1 MAKLGDLVVNI
12 GANTSQFN
20 KDLKKV
26 RRELRQFGSGFK
38 KLGEDMTKTI
48 TLPLTALGALAVK
61 SASDLETLE
70 TSFISLTG
78 GAKQAANMMQQ
89 LNEFTAKTP
98 FQIDAVAGA
107 ARQLVASGTEISEVN
122 NQLQFLGDIAATS
135 GSEINDIAAI
145 FAKVNAK
152 GKVELEN
159 LNQLAERGI
168 PIFTALSES
177 TGLLPSEL
185 GAGAVSVEEF
195 NKTLKS
201 FADEG
206 GFAEGAMARLSQTAA
221 GKFSTALDNLKLAGA
236 ELAKSLMPVLKDI
249 IDFVTRMA
257 QKFVALDDDTKKLI
271 LAVGGFVAA
280 IGPVLIIMPKVIAQ
294 TKLLAAALKGLNPAY
309 LAIGA
314 GVAIATSAWN
324 SFMKKAENVEDTI
337 KDLNKQIAQESIE
350 TKILFDR
357 VKDVNLQEGN
367 RQKALNKLQELYPD
381 YLSNLDLNKSTLK
394 DIEDAERNVITA
406 ISDRVKAQ
414 VQASAQAKLLEAQ
427 VNLTEKLLDA
437 ELNLRDE
444 GFDPVALKMF
454 FDKINNQVARLA
466 AGEIDAVDF
475 SNFFSQLTERGLGA
489 EIGDQLDIFGI
500 SILPAFAK
508 AIEDANRRLELI
520 NSTMSDTGEIVE
532 DTGEDVEESGTKI
545 KKTIDESF
553 PAGSLGAMNEEL
565 SKLKSELDSLIPGTQ
580 AFFDKMQQ
588 IEKATFDLALATGG
602 LPFLLESLM
611 KFGNSTKQTF
621 EEVDDTIARTTES
634 MNNAIAGVA
643 QGFIE
648 SSLDMV
654 AAAMVAGQPIQN
666 FGANLVG
673 AFGELA
679 QQLGKIA
686 IGFGITVDAIKE
698 KLLKNPKLAVVAGV
712 ALLGLGKLA
721 SAAADKAIS
730 ENMPAL
736 AEGGLA
742 FGPTT
747 ALVGDNRNASIDP
760 EVIAPLSKLRDMLG
774 GSTSVHG
781 RISGDDILISN
792 SRAMRDRNRFA

>member
-12 GANTSQFN
+12 GANTAQLN
-20 KDLKKV
+20 EDLKIA
-26 RRELRQFGSGFK
+26 RRKLRRFGDGFK
-38 KLGEDMTKTI
+38 KLGESMTRSI
-48 TLPLTALGALAVK
+48 TLPLTALGTLAVK

-78 GAKQAANMMQQ
+78 GAKQASDMMQQ

-185 GAGAVSVEEF
+185 GAGAVSVEQF

-206 GFAEGAMARLSQTAA
+206 GFAEGAMERLSQTAS

-257 QKFVALDDDTKKLI
+257 QRFVALDDDTKKLI

-280 IGPVLIIMPKVIAQ
+280 LGPLLVVIPKVIGRVKLLRKQ
-294 TKLLAAALKGLNPAY
+294 LTKLNPTWLAVA
-309 LAIGA
+309 A
-314 GVAIATSAWN
+314 GVTIAVSAYN
-324 SFMKKAENVEDTI
+324 TFFKKANKVEDTI
-337 KDLNKQIAQESIE
+337 KDLNKQIAQESIK

-367 RQKALNKLQELYPD
+367 RQKALEQLQKIYPD
-381 YLSNLDLNKSTLK
+381 YLGNLDLNKSTLE
-394 DIEDAERNVITA
+394 DIEDAERKVITA

-414 VQASAQAKLLEAQ
+414 VQASAQAKALELQ
-427 VNLTEKLLDA
+427 VNLSEKLLDA
-437 ELNLRDE
+437 ELRLREE

-454 FDKINNQVARLA
+454 FDKINKQVARLA
-466 AGEIDAVDF
+466 AGEIDAIDF
-475 SNFFSQLTERGLGA
+475 NNFFSQLTQRGLGA
-489 EIGDQLDIFGI
+489 EVGDQLDIFGV
-500 SILPAFAK
+500 SIIPAFAK

-520 NSTMSDTGEIVE
+520 NSTMSDTGDIAA
-532 DTGEDVEESGTKI
+532 DTGEVVEESVEDVNEAVSTSINLQPIDSKPI
-545 KKTIDESF
+545 KQLANDFDDSSKTIVAST
-553 PAGSLGAMNEEL
+553 GTI
-565 SKLKSELDSLIPGTQ
+565 LDS
-580 AFFDKMQQ
+580 FDFTAT
-588 IEKATFDLALATGG
+588 KAAHFA
-602 LPFLLESLM
+602 
-611 KFGNSTKQTF
+611 
-621 EEVDDTIARTTES
+621 ES
-634 MNNAIAGVA
+634 MNEAISGVA
-643 QGFIE
+643 QSFIE

-654 AAAMVAGQPIQN
+654 AAAMVAGQPIEN

-698 KLLKNPKLAVVAGV
+698 KLLKNPKLAVVAGI
-712 ALLGLGKLA
+712 ALMGLGKLA

-747 ALVGDNRNASIDP
+747 ALVGDNRNAGIDP

>member
-12 GANTSQFN
+12 GANTTQLN
-20 KDLKKV
+20 KDLKKA
-26 RRELRQFGSGFK
+26 RRELRRFGDGFK
-38 KLGEDMTKTI
+38 QLGESMTKSI

-61 SASDLETLE
+61 SASDLEKLE

-78 GAKQAANMMQQ
+78 GAKQAADMMQQ

-98 FQIDAVAGA
+98 FQIEAVGNA
-107 ARQLVASGTEISEVN
+107 ARQLIASGTEISEVN

-135 GSEINDIAAI
+135 GSEINEIAAI

-168 PIFTALSES
+168 PIFTALSDA
-177 TGLLPSEL
+177 TGLLPNEL

-195 NKTLKS
+195 NEVLKS

-206 GFAEGAMARLSQTAA
+206 GFAEGAMERLSQTAS

-236 ELAKSLMPVLKDI
+236 ELVKSLMPVLKDI
-249 IDFVTRMA
+249 IDSVTSMA
-257 QKFVALDDDTKKLI
+257 QKFVALDDNTKKII
-271 LAVGGFVAA
+271 LAVGGFAA
-280 IGPVLIIMPKVIAQ
+280 ALGPLLVVMPKVIGAI
-294 TKLLAAALKGLNPAY
+294 KLLGATLKGLNPAWV
-309 LAIGA
+309 AAAA
-314 GVAIATSAWN
+314 GVALVTKAWGA
-324 SFMKKAENVEDTI
+324 FTKKTDNVEDTI
-337 KDLNKQIAQESIE
+337 KNLNKQIAQESIE

-367 RQKALNKLQELYPD
+367 RQKALEKLQELYPN
-381 YLSNLDLNKSTLK
+381 YLGNLDLNKSTLK
-394 DIEDAERNVITA
+394 DIEDAERKVITA

-414 VQASAQAKLLEAQ
+414 VQASAQAKALQLQ
-427 VNLTEKLLDA
+427 VDLSEKLLDA
-437 ELNLRDE
+437 ELSLRE
-444 GFDPVALKMF
+444 QGFDPVALKLF

-475 SNFFSQLTERGLGA
+475 GNFFSQLTEKGLGA
-489 EIGDQLDIFGI
+489 ELGDQLDIFGV
-500 SILPAFAK
+500 SIIPAFAQ

-520 NSTMSDTGEIVE
+520 NSTMSDTGDVAA
-532 DTGEDVEESGTKI
+532 DTGEVVEESIEDVNKAVSAPINLQPIDSSPI
-545 KKTIDESF
+545 KELANDYDTSAKTIVESTGTILEAF
-553 PAGSLGAMNEEL
+553 NFTADRI
-565 SKLKSELDSLIPGTQ
+565 KS
-580 AFFDKMQQ
+580 F
-588 IEKATFDLALATGG
+588 
-602 LPFLLESLM
+602 
-611 KFGNSTKQTF
+611 
-621 EEVDDTIARTTES
+621 TES
-634 MNNAIAGVA
+634 MNDAIAGVA
-643 QGFIE
+643 QSFIE

-654 AAAMVAGQPIQN
+654 AAAMVAGQPIEN

-698 KLLKNPKLAVVAGV
+698 KLLKNPKLAVVAGI
-712 ALLGLGKLA
+712 ALMGLGKLA

>member
-12 GANTSQFN
+12 GANTSPLN
-20 KDLKKV
+20 KDLKRV

-38 KLGEDMTKTI
+38 KLGEDMTRTI

-61 SASDLETLE
+61 SSADLEKLE

-78 GAKQAANMMQQ
+78 GAKQAADMMQQ

-98 FQIDAVAGA
+98 FQIEAVGNA
-107 ARQLVASGTEISEVN
+107 ARQLIASGTEISEVN

-135 GSEINDIAAI
+135 GSEINEIAAI

-168 PIFTALSES
+168 PIFTALSEA
-177 TGLLPSEL
+177 TGLLPNEL

-206 GFAEGAMARLSQTAA
+206 GFAEGAMERLSQTAA

-236 ELAKSLMPVLKDI
+236 ELVKSLMPVLKDI

-271 LAVGGFVAA
+271 LTIGGFAAA

-294 TKLLAAALKGLNPAY
+294 TKLLGAALKGLNPAW
-309 LAIGA
+309 LAAGA
-314 GVAIATSAWN
+314 AVAIATSAWN
-324 SFMKKAENVEDTI
+324 SFMKKTENVEDTI

-367 RQKALNKLQELYPD
+367 RQKALEKLQELYPD
-381 YLSNLDLNKSTLK
+381 YIDNLDLNKSTLE
-394 DIEDAERNVITA
+394 DIEDAERKVITA

-414 VQASAQAKLLEAQ
+414 VQASAQAKALEAQ
-427 VNLTEKLLDA
+427 VDLTEKLLDA
-437 ELNLRDE
+437 ELNLRDQ

-475 SNFFSQLTERGLGA
+475 GNFFSELTERGLGA

-520 NSTMSDTGEIVE
+520 NSTMSDTGDIAADTGEVVE
-532 DTGEDVEESGTKI
+532 DTTEDVNKAVSAPIDLQPIDSIPI
-545 KKTIDESF
+545 KKLANDYDTSAKTIVESN
-553 PAGSLGAMNEEL
+553 STI
-565 SKLKSELDSLIPGTQ
+565 LDS
-580 AFFDKMQQ
+580 FDFT
-588 IEKATFDLALATGG
+588 ATRAAHFA
-602 LPFLLESLM
+602 
-611 KFGNSTKQTF
+611 
-621 EEVDDTIARTTES
+621 ES
-634 MNNAIAGVA
+634 MNEAIEGVA
-643 QGFIE
+643 QSFIE

-654 AAAMVAGQPIQN
+654 AAAMVAGQPIEN

-698 KLLKNPKLAVVAGV
+698 KLLKNPKMAVVAGI

-721 SAAADKAIS
+721 SAAADKAIN

>member
-12 GANTSQFN
+12 GANTKQLN
-20 KDLKKV
+20 KDLKKA
-26 RRELRQFGSGFK
+26 RREMRRFGDGFK
-38 KLGEDMTKTI
+38 QLGQSMTKSI
-48 TLPLTALGALAVK
+48 TLPLTVLGALAVK

-78 GAKQAANMMQQ
+78 GAKQAADMMQQ

-98 FQIDAVAGA
+98 FQIEAVGNA
-107 ARQLVASGTEISEVN
+107 ARQLIASGTEISQVN
-122 NQLQFLGDIAATS
+122 DQLQFLGDIAATS

-145 FAKVNAK
+145 FSKVNAK

-168 PIFTALSES
+168 PIFTALSDA
-177 TGLLPSEL
+177 TGLLPNEL

-195 NKTLKS
+195 NAVLRS

-206 GFAEGAMARLSQTAA
+206 GFAEGAMERLSQTAA

-249 IDFVTRMA
+249 IDFVTRLA
-257 QKFVALDDDTKKLI
+257 QRFVALDDDTKKLI
-271 LAVGGFVAA
+271 LVVGGFAAA
-280 IGPVLIIMPKVIAQ
+280 IGPLLIIMPKLIAT
-294 TKLLAAALKGLNPAY
+294 TKLLGASLKALNPAWIV
-309 LAIGA
+309 AAA
-314 GVAIATSAWN
+314 GVTIAISAWN
-324 SFMKKAENVEDTI
+324 SFMKKSEDVEDTI
-337 KDLNKQIAQESIE
+337 KNLNKQIAQESIE
-350 TKILFDR
+350 TKILFQR

-367 RQKALNKLQELYPD
+367 RQKALEQLQGIYPD
-381 YLSNLDLNKSTLK
+381 YLGNLDLNKSTLE
-394 DIEDAERNVITA
+394 DIEDAERKVITA

-414 VQASAQAKLLEAQ
+414 VQASAQAKALKLQ
-427 VNLTEKLLDA
+427 VDLSEKLLDA
-437 ELNLRDE
+437 ELNLREE
-444 GFDPVALKMF
+444 GFDPVALKIF
-454 FDKINNQVARLA
+454 FEKINKQVSKLA
-466 AGEIDAVDF
+466 AGEIDAIDF
-475 SNFFSQLTERGLGA
+475 NKFFSKIVTSSGLGA
-489 EIGDQLDIFGI
+489 DIGDQLEVVGV
-500 SILPAFAK
+500 SIIPRFSK

-520 NSTMSDTGEIVE
+520 NSTMSDTTDIAADTGKAVE
-532 DTGEDVEESGTKI
+532 DVVEDVNEVVSAPINLQPIDSSPI
-545 KKTIDESF
+545 KQLANDYDISAKQIV
-553 PAGSLGAMNEEL
+553 GSNF
-565 SKLKSELDSLIPGTQ
+565 SILDS
-580 AFFDKMQQ
+580 FDFT
-588 IEKATFDLALATGG
+588 ATRAAHFA
-602 LPFLLESLM
+602 
-611 KFGNSTKQTF
+611 
-621 EEVDDTIARTTES
+621 ES
-634 MNNAIAGVA
+634 MNEAIAGVT
-643 QGFIE
+643 QSFIE

-654 AAAMVAGQPIQN
+654 AAAMVAGQPIEN

-698 KLLKNPKLAVVAGV
+698 KLLKHPKLAVVAGI
-712 ALLGLGKLA
+712 ALMGLGKLA
-721 SAAADKAIS
+721 SAAADKAIG

-747 ALVGDNRNASIDP
+747 ALVGDNRNAGIDP

>member
-12 GANTSQFN
+12 GANTTQLN
-20 KDLKKV
+20 KDLKKA
-26 RRELRQFGSGFK
+26 RRELRRFGDGFK
-38 KLGEDMTKTI
+38 QLGESMTKSI

-61 SASDLETLE
+61 SSADLEKLE

-78 GAKQAANMMQQ
+78 GAKQAADMMQQ

-98 FQIDAVAGA
+98 FQIEAVGNA
-107 ARQLVASGTEISEVN
+107 ARQLIASGTEISEVN

-135 GSEINDIAAI
+135 GSEINEIAAI

-168 PIFTALSES
+168 PIFTALSDA
-177 TGLLPSEL
+177 TGLLPNEL

-195 NKTLKS
+195 NEVLKS

-206 GFAEGAMARLSQTAA
+206 GFAEGAMERLSQTAS

-236 ELAKSLMPVLKDI
+236 ELVKSLMPVLKDI
-249 IDFVTRMA
+249 IDSVTSMA
-257 QKFVALDDDTKKLI
+257 QKFVALDDNTKKII
-271 LAVGGFVAA
+271 LAVGGFAA
-280 IGPVLIIMPKVIAQ
+280 ALGPLLVVMPKVIG
-294 TKLLAAALKGLNPAY
+294 TIKLLGATLKGLNPAWV
-309 LAIGA
+309 AAAA
-314 GVAIATSAWN
+314 GVALVTKAWGA
-324 SFMKKAENVEDTI
+324 FTKKTDNVEDTI
-337 KDLNKQIAQESIE
+337 KNLNKQIAQESIE

-367 RQKALNKLQELYPD
+367 RQKALEKLQELYPN
-381 YLSNLDLNKSTLK
+381 YLGNLDLNKSTLK
-394 DIEDAERNVITA
+394 DIEDAERKVITA

-414 VQASAQAKLLEAQ
+414 VQASAQAKALQLQ
-427 VNLTEKLLDA
+427 VDLSEKLLDA
-437 ELNLRDE
+437 ELSLRE
-444 GFDPVALKMF
+444 QGFDPVALKLF

-475 SNFFSQLTERGLGA
+475 GNFFSQLTEKGLGA
-489 EIGDQLDIFGI
+489 ELGDQLDIFGV
-500 SILPAFAK
+500 SIIPAFAQ

-520 NSTMSDTGEIVE
+520 NSTMSDTGDVAA
-532 DTGEDVEESGTKI
+532 DTGEVVEESIEDVNKAVSAPINLQPIDSSPI
-545 KKTIDESF
+545 KELANDYDTSAKTIVESTGTILEAF
-553 PAGSLGAMNEEL
+553 NFTADRI
-565 SKLKSELDSLIPGTQ
+565 KS
-580 AFFDKMQQ
+580 F
-588 IEKATFDLALATGG
+588 
-602 LPFLLESLM
+602 
-611 KFGNSTKQTF
+611 
-621 EEVDDTIARTTES
+621 TES
-634 MNNAIAGVA
+634 MNDAIAGVA
-643 QGFIE
+643 QSFIE

-654 AAAMVAGQPIQN
+654 AAAMVAGQPIEN

-698 KLLKNPKLAVVAGV
+698 KLLKNPKLAVVAGI
-712 ALLGLGKLA
+712 ALMGLGKLA